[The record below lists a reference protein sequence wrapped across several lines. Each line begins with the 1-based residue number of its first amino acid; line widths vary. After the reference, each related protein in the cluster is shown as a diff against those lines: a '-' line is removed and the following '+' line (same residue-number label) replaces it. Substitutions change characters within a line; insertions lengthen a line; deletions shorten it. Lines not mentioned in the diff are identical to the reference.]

1 MIPLVIVAIV
11 KICFLAFFH
20 ALGVH
25 ESVFAECYSV
35 AFAMVPDVL
44 VGV

>member
-11 KICFLAFFH
+11 KICFLTFLH

-25 ESVFAECYSV
+25 ESVFVECYSI
-35 AFAMVPDVL
+35 AFAMIPDVL